1 MKKENRDFDEHELDA
16 LIQEAMADDLFVAVP
31 DGFADKMEKKA
42 QQINLI
48 RFWQEAAFKH
58 ASILGGAVAMLSIV
72 LGVLYYFSAE
82 SISGILGFL
91 IQFKWIL
98 MVGFALLFGIQMA
111 DTWMFNKLGENEKTR
126 KYI

>member
-1 MKKENRDFDEHELDA
+1 MKKENRNFDEHELDA

-31 DGFADKMEKKA
+31 DGFADRMEKKA

-48 RFWQEAAFKH
+48 HFWQEAVFKH
-58 ASILGGAVAMLSIV
+58 LTILGGALTMLAIV

-98 MVGFALLFGIQMA
+98 LGGFSSLFLIQMA
-111 DTWMFNKLGENEKTR
+111 DSWVAKKLGIESK
-126 KYI
+126 IQ